1 MTEQQLHAGCAVYDL
16 SGALSGT
23 LRAYDVRSNCV
34 VVRGCALSDADLYI
48 PLDDTR
54 GNDATGNLHLRL
66 TAVDLAGKRYTHP
79 L

>member
-1 MTEQQLHAGCAVYDL
+1 VTEQQLHEGCAVCDL
-16 SGALSGT
+16 SGALIGT

-48 PLDDTR
+48 PLGDTR
-54 GNDATGNLHLRL
+54 GNDAAGNLHLRL
-66 TAVDLAGKRYTHP
+66 AAVDLASERYAHP